1 MHLHSVTVSNLDK
14 TGVLDNNFQLT
25 SAVATVPGLLSCS
38 SFRYAGKIEYASLV
52 CCSELLSIT
61 PRAQLMVSDEAF
73 LPVCISIVFFRAG
86 VLMRRLLETVDATMF
101 SMPTVELALFPPSG

>member
-1 MHLHSVTVSNLDK
+1 M
-14 TGVLDNNFQLT
+14 
-25 SAVATVPGLLSCS
+25 PGPLSCS